1 MNWDKKYVA
10 IVAFFFCNNLLAQR
24 NVILIIADD
33 LGTDY
38 CGFYEDYADTAA
50 LPNLRSLL
58 LNSVRFKNATANPVC
73 SASRAGMLT
82 GRYGFRTGVGNI
94 VGGTGGSGQLD
105 TSEIT
110 IPRMLKTFNP
120 LIKCANVGKWHL
132 NQLNPISNL
141 LIPNE
146 VGYDHFEGPFIGQLT
161 SYTNW
166 TKYTNGVASTITTY
180 ATTETVNNSVTWLKN
195 NLGQPHFLW
204 IGFNAP
210 HFPYH
215 LPPAGMYSETTLS
228 GLTNDINQ
236 HPKAYFK
243 ASLEA
248 LDFELGRFMDSL
260 QVLNLLDSTD
270 FIFMGDNGNAA
281 KVAQVADTS
290 KAKGTIYQYGVHVP
304 FFISGPDV
312 VNPGRSTDELINT
325 QDLFATILEM
335 FGDTNWQS
343 AIPANK
349 PVDSRSMLPILKNQ
363 VAQIRNWSFTEMF
376 KPVPDNADGKAIRN
390 ATYKLL
396 SFDDGHQEF
405 YNLTTDYYENN
416 NLLNGT
422 LSSIELINYNYLCN
436 ELSNLIGAGNYCTLT
451 SIEEPRGNSNL
462 YLFVP
467 NPFFDYIKWNMPH
480 KSTYVQLI
488 DSTGKLIYSGNEMET
503 VNFSSLAPGIY
514 FATTNGATQK
524 LIKTNN

>member
-1 MNWDKKYVA
+1 
-10 IVAFFFCNNLLAQR
+10 
-24 NVILIIADD
+24 
-33 LGTDY
+33 
-38 CGFYEDYADTAA
+38 
-50 LPNLRSLL
+50 
-58 LNSVRFKNATANPVC
+58 
-73 SASRAGMLT
+73 
-82 GRYGFRTGVGNI
+82 
-94 VGGTGGSGQLD
+94 
-105 TSEIT
+105 
-110 IPRMLKTFNP
+110 
-120 LIKCANVGKWHL
+120 
-132 NQLNPISNL
+132 
-141 LIPNE
+141 
-146 VGYDHFEGPFIGQLT
+146 
-161 SYTNW
+161 
-166 TKYTNGVASTITTY
+166 
-180 ATTETVNNSVTWLKN
+180 
-195 NLGQPHFLW
+195 
-204 IGFNAP
+204 
-210 HFPYH
+210 
-215 LPPAGMYSETTLS
+215 
-228 GLTNDINQ
+228 
-236 HPKAYFK
+236 
-243 ASLEA
+243 
-248 LDFELGRFMDSL
+248 
-260 QVLNLLDSTD
+260 
-270 FIFMGDNGNAA
+270 
-281 KVAQVADTS
+281 
-290 KAKGTIYQYGVHVP
+290 
-304 FFISGPDV
+304 
-312 VNPGRSTDELINT
+312 
-325 QDLFATILEM
+325 
-335 FGDTNWQS
+335 
-343 AIPANK
+343 
-349 PVDSRSMLPILKNQ
+349 MLPILKNQ